1 MRMRKCYSQ
10 HVVGAECLNGNPTL
24 EVLAVST
31 LDAILKILY
40 TPPQM
45 ESTRVG

>member
-1 MRMRKCYSQ
+1 MRMRKWYSQ
-10 HVVGAECLNGNPTL
+10 HVVGAECPNEKATL
-24 EVLAVST
+24 EVLAVFT